1 MSKLWRALWRTHF
14 FAGLIIAP
22 ALLWFAFT
30 GLIILYTDPVDEAL
44 NRDVMTVQVGDGEVP
59 QIGRAHV

>member
-1 MSKLWRALWRTHF
+1 MWRTHF

-44 NRDVMTVQVGDGEVP
+44 NRDVMTVQVGDNQVPLDAQLATIEVEYP
-59 QIGRAHV
+59 N